1 MSEQEAQKSLAQP
14 LELETKLKSLPASPG
29 VYLLKDSDGQVLYVG
44 KALVLKNRVRS
55 YFQSPERLA
64 PKVRALMRHVSDLE
78 YIVTSTEVEA
88 LILEATLIKQ
98 MKPYYNIRLKDDKA
112 YPYLRLTW
120 EEDFPRLIIS
130 RKPANDGSRYFG
142 PYPRAQA
149 VRDTIRLLRKI
160 FPIRNCTNQ
169 KFRNAARPCLEYHI
183 GHCQAPCQEWVG
195 KESYRAMMRQVEQF
209 LEGRADEVEK
219 DLVSRLSA
227 AADNLDFER
236 AAELRNQV
244 QALREVRE
252 PQKVAAG
259 TDRELDAIAWA
270 ARQDEA
276 IVQIFRVRKGRLTGR
291 ESFTLTG
298 VEGWSDAAIADAFLS
313 QYYSNAQEIPPEI
326 LIEALPENADQAASW
341 LKERRGSRVSVK
353 VPQRGEKAQLLGLV
367 RKNAEMARDEGLRR
381 DGTRTAR
388 LQEGVLGLQHSL
400 GLETLPHR
408 MECYDIS
415 NTQGAESVASMV
427 VFTDGKPDKSQY
439 RRFKIRT
446 VDGPN
451 DFASMYEVISRR
463 FRHRELAEQVP
474 GTKRFAELPDLVIID
489 GGRGQLGY
497 AFRAM
502 QELGVGDIPVFGLA
516 KQHEWLFEPERPNPI
531 ILDRD
536 SEALKML
543 QHLRDEAHRFA
554 ITFHRSLRTR
564 RNLKSLLDDVPG
576 IGPKRK
582 KALMRAY
589 PDLAAIADASVE
601 DLGHVPGM
609 SAPAAEAVLQYLRMS
624 REEGQG

>member
-1 MSEQEAQKSLAQP
+1 MEVQGPAEPARRTA
-14 LELETKLKSLPASPG
+14 ELSGKLKGLPQNPG
-29 VYLLKDSDGQVLYVG
+29 VYLLKDGQGQVLYVG

-55 YFQSPERLA
+55 YFQAADRLA
-64 PKVRALMRHVSDLE
+64 PKVRAMMRHVVDLE

-120 EEDFPRLIIS
+120 EEDFPRLIIA
-130 RKPANDGSRYFG
+130 RKPAHDGSRYFG

-169 KFRNAARPCLEYHI
+169 KFKNAARPCLEFHI
-183 GHCQAPCQEWVG
+183 GHCQAPCQELVG
-195 KESYRAMMRQVEQF
+195 QEQYRAMMRQVEQF

-219 DLVSRLSA
+219 DLVSRLEEA
-227 AADNLDFER
+227 AAALDFER

-252 PQKVAAG
+252 PQRMAAG
-259 TDRELDAIAWA
+259 TERELDAIAWA
-270 ARQDEA
+270 VRGEEA
-276 IVQIFRVRKGRLTGR
+276 VVQIFRVRKGRLTGR

-298 VEGWSDAAIADAFLS
+298 VDGSSEAAIADAFLS
-313 QYYSNAQEIPPEI
+313 QYYSNAQELPPEI
-326 LIEALPENADQAASW
+326 LVQSLPDDVDQMLAWLRERHGAS
-341 LKERRGSRVSVK
+341 VSLK
-353 VPQRGEKAQLLGLV
+353 VPQRGEKAQLLALV
-367 RKNAEMARDEGLRR
+367 RKNAEMARDEGIRR
-381 DGTRTAR
+381 EAR
-388 LQEGVLGLQHSL
+388 LAEGLMGLQHTL
-400 GLETLPHR
+400 GLEDIPHR

-415 NTQGAESVASMV
+415 NTQGTESVASMV

-463 FRHRELAEQVP
+463 FKHRELAEQNP
-474 GTKRFAELPDLVIID
+474 GTKRFAEMPDLVIID

-497 AFRAM
+497 AHRAM
-502 QELGVGDIPVFGLA
+502 QELGLADVPVFGLA
-516 KQHEWLFEPERPNPI
+516 KQHEWLFEPDQPNPI

-554 ITFHRSLRTR
+554 ITFHRQLRTK
-564 RNLKSLLDDVPG
+564 RNLKSMLDDVPG

-582 KALMRAY
+582 KAILRAY
-589 PDLAAIADASVE
+589 PNMTAIREASVE
-601 DLGHVPGM
+601 DLGRVPGM
-609 SAPAAEAVLQYLRMS
+609 SMAAAESLSQYLREAAKGES
-624 REEGQG
+624 S